1 MSTEDIKKIAEN
13 VLKLFNILNSDGGY
27 QLVTKL
33 DRMVKGKGTIKEKI
47 DSLND
52 KQLAEIVMMLGKLK
66 YKERPD
72 EYFGEIVKI
81 YKSNK

>member
-1 MSTEDIKKIAEN
+1 MTAEDIKKVSEN
-13 VLKLFNILNSDGGY
+13 ILKLFNILNSDGAY

-33 DRMVKGKGTIKEKI
+33 DRMVKGKKTIEEKI
-47 DSLND
+47 NSLND

-72 EYFGEIVKI
+72 EYFSEIVKI